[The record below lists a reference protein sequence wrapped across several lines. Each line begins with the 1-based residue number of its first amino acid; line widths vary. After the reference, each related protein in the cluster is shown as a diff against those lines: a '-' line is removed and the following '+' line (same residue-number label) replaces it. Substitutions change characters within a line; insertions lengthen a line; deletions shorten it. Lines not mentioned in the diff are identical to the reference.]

1 VIAARMA
8 GGGVQVVDVGVAPPK
23 PSRGRLAVSILLA
36 LVPFVFLVFFVCRYS
51 VDVPY
56 WDEWEMVDH
65 LRNLHAGTFS
75 VKELWQQHNEHR
87 PVSGIV
93 TVMALVQLT
102 HWNAD
107 AEVAT
112 NVCVGVLIFAVTAVF
127 LLKEWP
133 PGRRVPLWL
142 LPLISVFAFS
152 PSQAENWL
160 WGWQVTIFWS
170 VLASIAGL
178 ALLSKDDVGWGRL
191 CAAALCGVVA
201 TYSFASGMILW
212 VVGLGAWVFNRRRR
226 GLLQLAFWI
235 AVAALTIASYFYDYH
250 ANPFHPTVK
259 SNFVTVEAF
268 QQYLLY
274 FVKYTGAAVAL
285 YDPSCAAA
293 AGCFGVVVFAW
304 LLIRERALIGTPIYT
319 FAFLAG
325 VNAMAGALMT
335 GLGRTGLGT
344 NQGLS
349 LRYISLSTLLWVSIA
364 VLFALGGPQ
373 RSGLWPT
380 GKWPGLK
387 TVVAGAALVLL
398 TASVVETG
406 YKGVQ
411 FAYTR
416 YEQLEPARRALILG
430 DDDELLT
437 RLYPS
442 PAEVR
447 SRRQLLIDWHLSVFR
462 SARAQR
468 DPLTETK

>member
-1 VIAARMA
+1 MA
-8 GGGVQVVDVGVAPPK
+8 GSGVQVVDVGAAPPK

-36 LVPFVFLVFFVCRYS
+36 LVPFAFLVLFVSRYS

-75 VKELWQQHNEHR
+75 VKELWRQHNEHR
-87 PVSGIV
+87 PVFGIV

-102 HWNAD
+102 HWNTD
-107 AEVAT
+107 AEVAA
-112 NVCVGVLIFAVTAVF
+112 NVCVGLLIFALTAAF
-127 LLKEWP
+127 LMKKWP

-142 LPLISVFAFS
+142 LPLISMLVSS

-170 VLASIAGL
+170 ALASVAGL
-178 ALLSKDDVGWGRL
+178 ALLSTSDLGWGRV
-191 CAAALCGVVA
+191 CAAALCAVVA
-201 TYSFASGMILW
+201 TYSFASGMMLW
-212 VVGLGAWVFNRRRR
+212 VVGLGAWAFNRRRR

-235 AVAALTIASYFYDYH
+235 AVATLTIASYFYDYH

-259 SNFVTVEAF
+259 SNFVSVEAF
-268 QQYLLY
+268 RQYLLY

-285 YDPSCAAA
+285 YDPGYAAA
-293 AGCFGVVVFAW
+293 AGCFAVVVFAW
-304 LLIRERALIGTPIYT
+304 LLIRERDLIGTPTYT
-319 FAFLAG
+319 FALLAG

-349 LRYISLSTLLWVSIA
+349 LRYISLSTPLWVSIA
-364 VLFALGGPQ
+364 VLFALGGSQ
-373 RSGLWPT
+373 RAGLRPP
-380 GKWPGLK
+380 GEWPGLK
-387 TVVAGAALVLL
+387 AIIAGAALLLL

-411 FAYTR
+411 FAHSR

-447 SRRQLLIDWHLSVFR
+447 SRRQLLIEWHLSVFR

-468 DPLTETK
+468 DPLTETR